1 MPEIEEVA
9 PRQRF
14 PFRFQVK
21 EPLEYTNEHG
31 TSLYF
36 PGPTTSYNCS
46 VEPLHDALYLQCVKW
61 AADEKIIIHS
71 QQNLADGTVRVS
83 GTIEVSPAPEIN

>member
-14 PFRFQVK
+14 PFEFSVT
-21 EPLEYTNEHG
+21 EPLEFTNKHG

-46 VEPLHDALYLQCVKW
+46 VAPLHDELYLQCVKW
-61 AADEKIIIHS
+61 ANEEKLIIHS
-71 QQNLADGTVRVS
+71 RENASNGTVKIS
-83 GTIEVSPAPEIN
+83 GSIECSPVN